1 MANVCLEINC
11 PRDIG
16 RQILRHRSFTFQE
29 FSGRYAEYDDLLE
42 TREVRLLDAK
52 NRQNSLH
59 CDDPK
64 LQSKWAKRVAKVR
77 RTSLRA
83 YRTALSLGIAKEVAR
98 VLLPEGL
105 VPSRMYVNGTVR
117 SWIHYINL
125 RSGPETQKEH
135 REVAEQA
142 KKIFVSELP
151 RLSAVL
157 GWTSE

>member
-1 MANVCLEINC
+1 
-11 PRDIG
+11 
-16 RQILRHRSFTFQE
+16 
-29 FSGRYAEYDDLLE
+29 
-42 TREVRLLDAK
+42 
-52 NRQNSLH
+52 
-59 CDDPK
+59 
-64 LQSKWAKRVAKVR
+64 VAKVR